1 MHDID
6 FVTPS
11 LVQLAASKIYRHRIK
26 LVTAEDERSM
36 QYGSELSAVEAL
48 LDGLTAD
55 SVIYEV
61 LNSIEVPL

>member
-1 MHDID
+1 M
-6 FVTPS
+6 
-11 LVQLAASKIYRHRIK
+11 QLAAKKVYRHRIK

-36 QYGSELSAVEAL
+36 QYGSELTAVEAL

-55 SVIYEV
+55 GIIYEV

>member
-11 LVQLAASKIYRHRIK
+11 LVQLAARKVYRHRIK
-26 LVTAEDERSM
+26 LVTADDERSM
-36 QYGSELSAVEAL
+36 QYGSELAAIEAL

-55 SVIYEV
+55 DIIYEV